1 MSDVTDNKPELPM
14 DTLELIN
21 TELIGRL
28 ARQAEARAQID
39 TKAVVLVGYVAAAS
53 SFLATRHSQP
63 VLTWLALAAF
73 AIAAG
78 FGVAVFAVR
87 KYKEVP
93 IPQSFFNKYGP
104 GPKSAALTALATAR
118 VYAFEQNEPKNKHKV
133 WWWRTSLVTLMIGI
147 ALMFAALYVHTG
159 SHDPSVRLG
168 QRPAAG
174 REASA
179 IGPSAGRSGRL
190 ASRRQWP
197 TGPSEHRASP
207 AEGPAIV

>member
-14 DTLELIN
+14 NTLELIN
-21 TELIGRL
+21 TELTGRL

-53 SFLATRHSQP
+53 SFLAIRHSQP

-93 IPQSFFNKYGP
+93 IPQSFFDKYSP
-104 GPKSAALTALATAR
+104 RPKSAALTALATAR

-133 WWWRTSLVTLMIGI
+133 WWRMSLVTLMIGV

-159 SHDPSVRLG
+159 SHDRSVRFG

-190 ASRRQWP
+190 AGRRQGP